1 MNIFPKTL
9 LLSTLMLIGLPVGS
23 VRTKAQSQSLPA
35 AKETVRSDGSAIVAH
50 RGYWNCEKGGFSPNS
65 LASLRSA
72 QEAGFWGSE
81 FDINMTA
88 DGEIL
93 VVHDS
98 SIDGK
103 KIDQN
108 PYSSFQDVR
117 LKNGEPIPTLDQYLD
132 QAAKYPTVL
141 VLEVKWHSSW
151 ELETKAI
158 RRTMEKLKA
167 HGLFDPA
174 RVIFI
179 SFSLSAC
186 RTLVAE
192 APGFTV
198 QYLGNDR
205 NPDAIA
211 EYGIN
216 GIDTWYKTLLE
227 DPAWYA
233 KARNHGMSINA
244 WTVDG
249 EEDME
254 RLFRM
259 GVDQLTTDRPDRARQ
274 LLERIGIPEIK
285 PQKAEN

>member
-1 MNIFPKTL
+1 ML
-9 LLSTLMLIGLPVGS
+9 LPIVLLGGMHLAF
-23 VRTKAQSQSLPA
+23 AQ
-35 AKETVRSDGSAIVAH
+35 KGGTAIVAH
-50 RGYWNCEKGGFSPNS
+50 RGYWNCEEAGYTPNS
-65 LASLRSA
+65 LASLRCA

-98 SIDGK
+98 EIDGK

-108 PYSSFQDVR
+108 PYSAFREIR
-117 LKNGEPIPTLDQYLD
+117 LKNGEPIPTLDRYLE

-141 VLEVKWHSSW
+141 VFEVKWHSSW

-158 RRTMEKLKA
+158 RRSIEKLKA
-167 HGLFDPA
+167 HGLFDPG

-186 RTLVAE
+186 RTLTAE

-205 NPDAIA
+205 NPDEIA
-211 EYGIN
+211 GYGIN

-227 DPAWYA
+227 DPSWYA
-233 KARNHGMSINA
+233 RAREHGMSVNA

-254 RLFRM
+254 RLFRL
-259 GVDQLTTDRPDRARQ
+259 GVDQLTTDRPDRARK
-274 LLERIGIPEIK
+274 LLERIGFTEIK
-285 PQKAEN
+285 PQQPEK